1 MNTIFKPET
10 RGEKRIKTEIENTK
24 DSPGRSIAKA
34 VSWRVMGS
42 IGTFLI
48 SLVLLRSYTNQSDS
62 EVLGNA
68 TLVAIAEAI
77 FKIML
82 YYIHERLWANIK
94 WGKYWKSYWSRRA
107 WKKLY
112 RQMHEK

>member
-1 MNTIFKPET
+1 MKHKNKSET
-10 RGEKRIKTEIENTK
+10 PGERLIKSEVENTK
-24 DSPGRSIAKA
+24 ESPGRSMAKA

-42 IGTFLI
+42 FGTFLI
-48 SLVLLRSYTNQSDS
+48 SFVIFRRFTNQSLQ

-68 TLVAIAEAI
+68 TFVAGIEI
-77 FKIML
+77 VFKIML
-82 YYIHERLWANIK
+82 YYVHERLWANIK